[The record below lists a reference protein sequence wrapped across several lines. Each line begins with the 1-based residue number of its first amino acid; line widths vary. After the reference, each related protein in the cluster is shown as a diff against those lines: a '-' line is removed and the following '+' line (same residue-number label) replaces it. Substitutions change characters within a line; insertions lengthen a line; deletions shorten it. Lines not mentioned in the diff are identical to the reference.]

1 MRIEEDHGEIAMKDV
16 VVREAD
22 LEVGADH
29 QADVARNVGEDR
41 EVETVDVGEA
51 ETDMIGEVRNI
62 EDNIVV
68 RGGLILISDLW
79 YNMLGNWE

>member
-1 MRIEEDHGEIAMKDV
+1 MRIEEDLEEIAMVGDD
-16 VVREAD
+16 VREAD
-22 LEVGADH
+22 HGVDH

-41 EVETVDVGEA
+41 EVETADVGEA
-51 ETDMIGEVRNI
+51 GTDMIGEVRNI

-79 YNMLGNWE
+79 FIHAVF